1 MAYDDKLAL
10 KPRPQGLRERGI
22 VLPVALFLLVGATL
36 LTLGLIRSNVI
47 SLKIGGASVVASE
60 TQAAAEWVLGNFFGR
75 NPVDTDV
82 GRGRY
87 QRSNSE
93 SRCLSETE
101 LSTVSSKPLDDP
113 LRSRYFDCTK
123 PTNSDGLPSGVT
135 VSDLS
140 PQRIDCGPPV
150 RSQKVYQANT
160 VFNNVLIE
168 GRATNTWF
176 GSEGRVGAGV
186 VALVT
191 ICPQD

>member
-1 MAYDDKLAL
+1 MAYVDKRELTPRTLA
-10 KPRPQGLRERGI
+10 QRERGI

-60 TQAAAEWVLGNFFGR
+60 TQAAAEWALGNFFGR
-75 NPVDTDV
+75 NPVITDI

-87 QRSNSE
+87 QRSNTE
-93 SRCLSETE
+93 SRCGTAAEILADG
-101 LSTVSSKPLDDP
+101 SKF
-113 LRSRYFDCTK
+113 FDCDR
-123 PTNSDGLPSGVT
+123 PGGDDGSRDDGLPVGVR
-135 VSDLS
+135 LAPFN

-150 RSQKVYQANT
+150 RSQKIYQANT

-168 GRATNTWF
+168 ARATNRFF

>member
-87 QRSNSE
+87 QRSNTE
-93 SRCLSETE
+93 SRCGTSAEI
-101 LSTVSSKPLDDP
+101 SADPSK
-113 LRSRYFDCTK
+113 YFDCTK
-123 PTNSDGLPSGVT
+123 PTNSDGLPNGVS

>member
-1 MAYDDKLAL
+1 MAYVDKLAL
-10 KPRPQGLRERGI
+10 KPRPLGLRERGI

-60 TQAAAEWVLGNFFGR
+60 TQAVAEWALGNFFGK
-75 NPVDTDV
+75 NPVDSDL

-87 QRSNSE
+87 QRSNAD
-93 SRCLSETE
+93 SRCGTSAE
-101 LSTVSSKPLDDP
+101 LSDDP
-113 LRSRYFDCTK
+113 SKFFDCDR
-123 PTNSDGLPSGVT
+123 PGGDDGSRDDGLPKGVR
-135 VSDLS
+135 VAEFS

-168 GRATNTWF
+168 GRATNRWF